1 MSTPAE
7 TIIIAREAS
16 PRRAPTRRRRAQGSH
31 MSVVAAPPLQTQPRT
46 SPRRRVLPTRS
57 KYFAVLILAVLTLGL
72 LGMLLVNTALA
83 QGAFTLT
90 SLQQQRAQL
99 LEQEQ
104 ALRAQVALAEA
115 PAQVEVA
122 ARELGMVPQD
132 VPVFLRLTDGAILG
146 NPVPQ
151 PAPIAEEPVTEE
163 PVTEELVTD
172 ELVADDLAVEAP
184 AADNVPADPAPDV
197 QP

>member
-31 MSVVAAPPLQTQPRT
+31 MSVVVAPPLKSQPRT

-151 PAPIAEEPVTEE
+151 PAPIAEEPVIEE
-163 PVTEELVTD
+163 LVADELVTD
-172 ELVADDLAVEAP
+172 ELVTDDLAVEAP
-184 AADNVPADPAPDV
+184 TADNVPADPAPDV

>member
-1 MSTPAE
+1 
-7 TIIIAREAS
+7 
-16 PRRAPTRRRRAQGSH
+16 
-31 MSVVAAPPLQTQPRT
+31 
-46 SPRRRVLPTRS
+46 
-57 KYFAVLILAVLTLGL
+57 
-72 LGMLLVNTALA
+72 MLLVNTALA

-151 PAPIAEEPVTEE
+151 PAPIAEEPVIEE
-163 PVTEELVTD
+163 LVADELVTD
-172 ELVADDLAVEAP
+172 ELVTDELVTDDLAVEAP
-184 AADNVPADPAPDV
+184 TADNVPADPAPDV